1 MPNCQTVV
9 GPHISHGLNTK
20 TNSCRAEEQ
29 TGSCQCGSYQTN
41 KLCGASL
48 GKSTTQIC
56 IKLKK
61 KNFLRPA
68 WVPSPLHRG
77 LSLHDEKN
85 LFPKLIQV
93 QYGDGG
99 RFPYRGGPLHT
110 LVMGRTSVELF
121 RFPHRNCKKNKKW
134 MSTWVFQT
142 RRWNIFIKKFWSLT
156 TCSHCTSSLWMCLI
170 TTYRPVRS
178 TLVTAGNAIRICML
192 LLTGKLSLF
201 LLPAK
206 TDPKSPPLTISS
218 FVYSASKWATHAKI
232 HAAELPSNQSI
243 RILHGR

>member
-61 KNFLRPA
+61 KL
-68 WVPSPLHRG
+68 PSPQLQYLLLYTG
-77 LSLHDEKN
+77 DSLHDEKN
-85 LFPKLIQV
+85 LFLKLIPV

-99 RFPYRGGPLHT
+99 RFPYRGGPLPT

-121 RFPHRNCKKNKKW
+121 RFSHRNCKKNKSEWAHEFFRQEGETPLLK
-134 MSTWVFQT
+134 
-142 RRWNIFIKKFWSLT
+142 
-156 TCSHCTSSLWMCLI
+156 SSDHS
-170 TTYRPVRS
+170 P
-178 TLVTAGNAIRICML
+178 LVHIVHL
-192 LLTGKLSLF
+192 LCGCVW
-201 LLPAK
+201 
-206 TDPKSPPLTISS
+206 SPPTG
-218 FVYSASKWATHAKI
+218 
-232 HAAELPSNQSI
+232 QSGV
-243 RILHGR
+243 LWLLQGTL

>member
-61 KNFLRPA
+61 KNFLH
-68 WVPSPLHRG
+68 PSFSTFSFTQG
-77 LSLHDEKN
+77 TLSMMRRTFFL
-85 LFPKLIQV
+85 KLIPV

-99 RFPYRGGPLHT
+99 RFPYRGGPLPT

-121 RFPHRNCKKNKKW
+121 RFSHRNCKKNKSEW
-134 MSTWVFQT
+134 AHEFFRQEGET
-142 RRWNIFIKKFWSLT
+142 SLLK
-156 TCSHCTSSLWMCLI
+156 SSDHS
-170 TTYRPVRS
+170 P
-178 TLVTAGNAIRICML
+178 LVHIVHL
-192 LLTGKLSLF
+192 LCGCVW
-201 LLPAK
+201 
-206 TDPKSPPLTISS
+206 SPPTG
-218 FVYSASKWATHAKI
+218 
-232 HAAELPSNQSI
+232 QSGV
-243 RILHGR
+243 LWLLQGTL

>member
-61 KNFLRPA
+61 EKL
-68 WVPSPLHRG
+68 PSPQLQYLLLYTG
-77 LSLHDEKN
+77 DSLHDEKN
-85 LFPKLIQV
+85 LFLKLIPV

-99 RFPYRGGPLHT
+99 RFPYRGGPLPT

-121 RFPHRNCKKNKKW
+121 RFSHRNCKKNKSEW
-134 MSTWVFQT
+134 AHEFFRQEGET
-142 RRWNIFIKKFWSLT
+142 SLLK
-156 TCSHCTSSLWMCLI
+156 SSDHS
-170 TTYRPVRS
+170 P
-178 TLVTAGNAIRICML
+178 LVHIVHL
-192 LLTGKLSLF
+192 LCGCVW
-201 LLPAK
+201 
-206 TDPKSPPLTISS
+206 SPPTG
-218 FVYSASKWATHAKI
+218 
-232 HAAELPSNQSI
+232 QSGV
-243 RILHGR
+243 LWLLQGTL

>member
-1 MPNCQTVV
+1 MAYMPNCQTVV

-61 KNFLRPA
+61 L
-68 WVPSPLHRG
+68 PSPQLQYLLLYTG
-77 LSLHDEKN
+77 DSLHDEKN
-85 LFPKLIQV
+85 LFLKLIPV

-99 RFPYRGGPLHT
+99 RFPYRGGPLPT

-121 RFPHRNCKKNKKW
+121 RFSHRNCKKNKREW
-134 MSTWVFQT
+134 AHEFFRQEGET
-142 RRWNIFIKKFWSLT
+142 SLLK
-156 TCSHCTSSLWMCLI
+156 SSDHS
-170 TTYRPVRS
+170 P
-178 TLVTAGNAIRICML
+178 LVHIVHL
-192 LLTGKLSLF
+192 LCGCVW
-201 LLPAK
+201 
-206 TDPKSPPLTISS
+206 SPPTG
-218 FVYSASKWATHAKI
+218 
-232 HAAELPSNQSI
+232 QSGV
-243 RILHGR
+243 LWLLQGTL

>member
-1 MPNCQTVV
+1 MAYMPNCQTVV

-61 KNFLRPA
+61 KL
-68 WVPSPLHRG
+68 PSPQLQYLLLYTG
-77 LSLHDEKN
+77 DSLHDEKN
-85 LFPKLIQV
+85 LFLKLIPV

-99 RFPYRGGPLHT
+99 RFPYRGGPLPT

-121 RFPHRNCKKNKKW
+121 RFSHRNCKKNKSEW
-134 MSTWVFQT
+134 AHEFFRQEGET
-142 RRWNIFIKKFWSLT
+142 SLLK
-156 TCSHCTSSLWMCLI
+156 SSDHS
-170 TTYRPVRS
+170 P
-178 TLVTAGNAIRICML
+178 LVHIVHL
-192 LLTGKLSLF
+192 LCGCVW
-201 LLPAK
+201 
-206 TDPKSPPLTISS
+206 SPPTG
-218 FVYSASKWATHAKI
+218 
-232 HAAELPSNQSI
+232 QSGV
-243 RILHGR
+243 LWLLQGTL

>member
-48 GKSTTQIC
+48 GKSTRQIC

-61 KNFLRPA
+61 KL
-68 WVPSPLHRG
+68 PSPQLQYLLLYTG
-77 LSLHDEKN
+77 DSLHDEKN
-85 LFPKLIQV
+85 LFLKLIPV

-99 RFPYRGGPLHT
+99 RFPYRGGPLPT

-121 RFPHRNCKKNKKW
+121 RFSHRNCKKNKSEW
-134 MSTWVFQT
+134 AHEFFQT

-178 TLVTAGNAIRICML
+178 TLVTAGNAIRDI
-192 LLTGKLSLF
+192 
-201 LLPAK
+201 
-206 TDPKSPPLTISS
+206 
-218 FVYSASKWATHAKI
+218 
-232 HAAELPSNQSI
+232 
-243 RILHGR
+243 